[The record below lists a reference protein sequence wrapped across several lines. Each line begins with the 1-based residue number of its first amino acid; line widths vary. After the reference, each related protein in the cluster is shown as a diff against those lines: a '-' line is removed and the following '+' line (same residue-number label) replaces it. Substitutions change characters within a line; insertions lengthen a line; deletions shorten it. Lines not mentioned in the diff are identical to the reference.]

1 MAGRL
6 HLPGLSAP
14 YTGVVQSAPVTLE
27 GDEDFESLYV
37 EHAERL
43 WRALLAY
50 SGDPEVASD
59 AVAEA
64 FAQCL
69 ARRAAVRAP
78 GRWIWRAAFR
88 IAAGEL
94 KARRMQAATAPE
106 ERYEMDDG
114 SGGLVEALRSLP
126 PRQRAA
132 LVLHYYA
139 GYKAREIA
147 AIVGST
153 AATVR
158 VHLSQGRKRLRR
170 VLENDDD

>member
-1 MAGRL
+1 
-6 HLPGLSAP
+6 
-14 YTGVVQSAPVTLE
+14 VVQDAPVSLE
-27 GDEDFESLYV
+27 ADEDFESLYV
-37 EHAERL
+37 EHADRL
-43 WRALLAY
+43 WRALFAY

-69 ARRAAVRAP
+69 ARRAAVRDP
-78 GRWIWRAAFR
+78 GRWVWRAAFR

-94 KARRMQAATAPE
+94 KGRRMWMATAPE

-114 SGGLVEALRSLP
+114 TGGLVEALRSLP

-132 LVLHYYA
+132 LILHYFV
-139 GYKAREIA
+139 GYKVREIA
-147 AIVGST
+147 AILGST

-170 VLENDDD
+170 VLEAHDD